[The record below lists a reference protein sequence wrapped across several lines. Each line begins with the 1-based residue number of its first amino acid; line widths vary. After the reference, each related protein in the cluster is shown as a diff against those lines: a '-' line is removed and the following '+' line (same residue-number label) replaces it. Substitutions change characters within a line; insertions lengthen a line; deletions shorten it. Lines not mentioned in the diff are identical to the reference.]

1 MNSSSTAL
9 ARKYVQVH
17 YEWPKQDVSDIGQSA
32 VVAVSWSS
40 RRDRRAGRA
49 TKTIGIRYCYSS
61 SRLGTVIV
69 VVGPSTPLTYPLYPL
84 SSMSCPPDD
93 WVGVYLIA

>member
-1 MNSSSTAL
+1 MAKAGRFRYWPVSSSRSQL
-9 ARKYVQVH
+9 VIEEGEKMR
-17 YEWPKQDVSDIGQSA
+17 E
-32 VVAVSWSS
+32 
-40 RRDRRAGRA
+40 RRSGRA
-49 TKTIGIRYCYSS
+49 TKTIGIRYCCSS